1 MAARTRGSKVMK
13 HDAVSAAPAPLGLR
27 VTRLVVGDE
36 ELAVLSFPQLPPA
49 IAALGALSPGERE
62 VAELVLAG
70 LTNAEIARLRGRSLG
85 TVCKQLDAVYG
96 KLGVRG
102 RRELAALGARRSPT

>member
-1 MAARTRGSKVMK
+1 MAARTRVSKVTK
-13 HDAVSAAPAPLGLR
+13 DDPVSAAPLGLR
-27 VTRLVVGDE
+27 VSRLVVGDE
-36 ELAVLSFPQLPPA
+36 ELAVLSFPRLPPA
-49 IAALGALSPGERE
+49 LSALSPGERE

-70 LTNAEIARLRGRSLG
+70 LTNAQIARVRRRSLG

-102 RRELAALGARRSPT
+102 RRELAALGARREST

>member
-1 MAARTRGSKVMK
+1 MTTRPRDSKAMK
-13 HDAVSAAPAPLGLR
+13 HDPGSPPPPGLR
-27 VTRLVVGDE
+27 VTRLVVGGE
-36 ELAVLSFPQLPPA
+36 ELAVLSFPQLPPGLA
-49 IAALGALSPGERE
+49 TLLSPGERE
-62 VAELVLAG
+62 VAELLLAG
-70 LTNAEIARLRGRSLG
+70 LSNADIARRRRRSLG